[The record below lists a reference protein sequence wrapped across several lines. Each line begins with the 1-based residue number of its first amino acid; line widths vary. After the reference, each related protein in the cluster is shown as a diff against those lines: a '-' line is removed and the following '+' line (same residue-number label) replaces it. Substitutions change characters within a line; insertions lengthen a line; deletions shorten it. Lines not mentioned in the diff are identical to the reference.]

1 MNDYQKFF
9 ALLDELGI
17 RSDTIEHQAV
27 YTATDLLENEDDLE
41 FPVKN
46 ILVRDKDRHYYL
58 ISMHLKTPLVDLK
71 ELVQRTGA
79 RGRFTFA
86 TPEELAETL
95 GVTPGSVSPY
105 AIINDTAHAVR
116 VVLDARLKAAKTIS
130 GHPLINTMTTTLTVA
145 DLLTLCSHTGHT
157 PIWCEMPVKAPENH
171 RTHVAH
177 SSLG

>member
-1 MNDYQKFF
+1 MNDHKKFF
-9 ALLDELGI
+9 ALLSELGI
-17 RSDTIEHQAV
+17 PSDTIEHQTV

-58 ISMHLKTPLVDLK
+58 ISMHLKTPSVDLK
-71 ELVQRTGA
+71 ELVQRSGA

-105 AIINDTAHAVR
+105 AIINDTAHAVSL
-116 VVLDARLKAAKTIS
+116 VLDGRLKSATTIS
-130 GHPLINTMTTTLTVA
+130 GHPLINTMTTTLTVK
-145 DLLTLCSHTGHT
+145 DFLKLCAHTGHEVL
-157 PIWCEMPVKAPENH
+157 WCEMPVK
-171 RTHVAH
+171 
-177 SSLG
+177 